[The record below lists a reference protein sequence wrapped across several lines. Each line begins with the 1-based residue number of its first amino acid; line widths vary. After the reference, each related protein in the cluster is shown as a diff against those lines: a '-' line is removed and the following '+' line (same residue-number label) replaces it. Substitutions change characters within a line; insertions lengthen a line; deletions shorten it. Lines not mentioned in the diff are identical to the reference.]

1 MPETSAAPARMAP
14 ERMPAERMPA
24 ERMTVRRMRF
34 PYADP
39 AQAHWNKRMPEFSQ
53 LVNGASLSMPYL
65 EPYLIE
71 TMKKAKERIT
81 DPQLLRDV
89 DLYIAQEATH
99 FRQHQQ
105 WNKRL
110 ADMGYAC
117 VPAHE
122 RVLKEDYDAFAA
134 NRSFAFNLAY
144 AEGFEAMGLC
154 VGHMLVEDREYLMG
168 NADPAV
174 ASMILWHF
182 VEEIEHKT
190 VTYDV
195 FKALDGRYSWRIYGL
210 FYATGHIFFRT
221 WQAYRQLL
229 IEDGRW
235 HHVSNRL
242 KLYGLLGRMFAK
254 LLPRLARILK
264 PSYDPREVKDP
275 AWIMEWWRQHREGL
289 GGLGELD
296 TTRLS
301 EPAPVPLPVRQA
313 A

>member
-1 MPETSAAPARMAP
+1 MPETTAARMP
-14 ERMPAERMPA
+14 PDRMPPD
-24 ERMTVRRMRF
+24 RMTVRRMRF

-39 AQAHWNKRMPEFSQ
+39 AQAHWNKARPEFSQ
-53 LVNGASLSMPYL
+53 IVNAGSLAMPYL
-65 EPYLIE
+65 EPYMIE

-81 DPQLLRDV
+81 DPQLLKDI

-110 ADMGYAC
+110 ADVGYAC
-117 VPAHE
+117 IAPHE
-122 RVLKEDYDAFAA
+122 AQLKQDYDAFATK
-134 NRSFAFNLAY
+134 RSFTFNIAY
-144 AEGFEAMGLC
+144 AEGFEAMGLTL
-154 VGHMLVEDREYLMG
+154 GHMLVEDREYLFKG
-168 NADPAV
+168 ADPAV
-174 ASMILWHF
+174 TSMILWHF

-195 FKALDGRYSWRIYGL
+195 FKALDGRYTWRIYGL
-210 FYATGHIFFRT
+210 AYATGHIFFRT

-229 IEDGRW
+229 IEDGSW

-242 KLYGLLGRMFAK
+242 KLYGLLGRMFRK

-264 PSYDPREVKDP
+264 PSYDPREVEDP
-275 AWIMEWWRQHREGL
+275 AWVMEWRRHHREGAATF
-289 GGLGELD
+289 GELD

-301 EPAPVPLPVRQA
+301 APAPVPLPVQQA